1 MSKTN
6 HRVNKD
12 REEKL
17 PESYSHKS
25 RREGRRKVDQ
35 ILEQFYDGD
44 DLYDYMDDSYEE
56 IEKIRRRA

>member
-17 PESYSHKS
+17 PESVSHKN
-25 RREGRRKVDQ
+25 RREIRKKVEHMV
-35 ILEQFYDGD
+35 EQFYEEED
-44 DLYDYMDDSYEE
+44 YDYLDDDYDPF
-56 IEKIRRRA
+56 EKIKRRN